1 MSLLESVIGAL
12 GQGQGGGAQPDLM
25 NAAGALLG
33 PDGGG
38 LGALLGRL
46 QQGGLGDAAASWVST
61 GPNQPVSPEQLES
74 AMGADGLAQ
83 LARQFGLD
91 GGGAAAGGMG
101 GLPGMS
107 GMAPAGG
114 DAGLGGLAGAL
125 GGLLGGGGAGG
136 GGGASPVAA
145 ILAQLLPV
153 LVDRLTPH
161 GQVPQPG
168 SAPGGQDLA
177 GLLAG
182 LGPR

>member
-1 MSLLESVIGAL
+1 MSLFESVIGAL
-12 GQGQGGGAQPDLM
+12 GQGQGAGAQPDLM

-38 LGALLGRL
+38 LAALLGRL

-61 GPNQPVSPEQLES
+61 GPNQPVSPEQLEG
-74 AMGADGLAQ
+74 AIGADGLAQ

-91 GGGAAAGGMG
+91 GGAAGAAGGMG
-101 GLPGMS
+101 GLAGMS
-107 GMAPAGG
+107 GMAGG
-114 DAGLGGLAGAL
+114 SEGGLGGLAGAL
-125 GGLLGGGGAGG
+125 GGLLGGGGGG
-136 GGGASPVAA
+136 GAGASPVAA

-153 LVDRLTPH
+153 LVDRLTPD
-161 GQVPQPG
+161 GQLPQPG
-168 SAPGGQDLA
+168 NSPGGQDLA

>member
-12 GQGQGGGAQPDLM
+12 GQGQGAGAQPDLM

-38 LGALLGRL
+38 LAALLGRL

-61 GPNQPVSPEQLES
+61 GPNQPVSPEQLEG

-91 GGGAAAGGMG
+91 GGGAAGGLG

-107 GMAPAGG
+107 GMSGG
-114 DAGLGGLAGAL
+114 GESGLGGLAGAL
-125 GGLLGGGGAGG
+125 GGLLGGGGGSG

-145 ILAQLLPV
+145 ILATLLPV
-153 LVDRLTPH
+153 LVDRLTPD
-161 GQVPQPG
+161 GQLPQPG
-168 SAPGGQDLA
+168 STPGSQDLA